1 MLRCSRATVI
11 YTTHRKEE
19 AAYADRV
26 IRMFQ
31 RLSLFGW
38 RKKSPAAY
46 VEQGMDSN
54 LAGCTVDSIHFR

>member
-26 IRMFQ
+26 IRMF
-31 RLSLFGW
+31 
-38 RKKSPAAY
+38 
-46 VEQGMDSN
+46 
-54 LAGCTVDSIHFR
+54 